1 MSSNITI
8 RCTSCQGSECRRSRW
23 LSHDEKHHHP
33 AGSHPY
39 RCLACKHRFVA
50 VAGTRSFRGV
60 AAAAAAVL
68 VAAIVAGVAAL
79 GLKGGAEGA
88 AAEAAAADDK
98 GPFNARILEQALGG
112 DPAAQL
118 KVAKGL
124 LVEASFNPESTTQA
138 IEWLRAAIAKGSTGA
153 MVELGKLYRNGIGV
167 LQDYDEAGR
176 WIETAANRG
185 DPEGTLELGRLY
197 REGVVFK
204 RDPVLAYVW
213 FNRAAA
219 VLNMSAVWERD
230 EIGRQLDPAQL
241 KEAQDKSAA
250 PLLADAEGEQAGD
263 SLQP

>member
-1 MSSNITI
+1 MSFNATI
-8 RCTSCQGSECRRSRW
+8 RCPGCQGSNCRRSRW
-23 LSHDEKHHHP
+23 LSHDEKHRNP

-39 RCLACKHRFVA
+39 RCLACSLRFVA
-50 VAGTRSFRGV
+50 AGGARSFRGV
-60 AAAAAAVL
+60 AATAAAVL

-88 AAEAAAADDK
+88 APEAAAADDK
-98 GPFNARILEQALGG
+98 GPFNARILEQALEG

-118 KVAKGL
+118 KVARGL

-138 IEWLRAAIAKGSTGA
+138 IEWLRAAIDKGSTGA
-153 MVELGKLYRNGIGV
+153 MVELGKLYRSGIGV

-185 DPEGTLELGRLY
+185 DPEGMLELGRLY

-219 VLNMSAVWERD
+219 ALNMSAVWERD
-230 EIGRQLDPAQL
+230 EIGRQLNPEQL

-250 PLLADAEGEQAGD
+250 PLLADAEGEGGD
-263 SLQP
+263 PPQP